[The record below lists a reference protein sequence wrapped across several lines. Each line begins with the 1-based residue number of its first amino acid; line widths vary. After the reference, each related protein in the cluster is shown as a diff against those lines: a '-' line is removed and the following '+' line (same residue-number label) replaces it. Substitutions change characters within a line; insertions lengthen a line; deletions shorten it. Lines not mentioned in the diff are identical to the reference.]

1 MSGARLVGGH
11 CIESSELRWKCSEHW
26 SRRACSRGA
35 SCVQALAARLSAAH
49 LEDIARLSGA
59 HLVVGHCMVASC
71 GDTRCVLLPGRTC
84 AHTFTIHTWLLT
96 TTIGLW
102 GKCSEHWSRR
112 ACSREVSGVQ
122 AWAARLSGAHFV
134 RGHCKVEWG
143 SPCRVTLYGVVVG
156 RLTTTI
162 GLWGKCSEH

>member
-1 MSGARLVGGH
+1 LSGAHLVGGHCIESSELLWKCSEHWSRRACSRGAACVQALAARLSAAHLEDIARLSGAHLVGGH

-71 GDTRCVLLPGRTC
+71 GDTRCVLPPGRTC

-102 GKCSEHWSRR
+102 GKCSEHWSR
-112 ACSREVSGVQ
+112 
-122 AWAARLSGAHFV
+122 
-134 RGHCKVEWG
+134 
-143 SPCRVTLYGVVVG
+143 
-156 RLTTTI
+156 
-162 GLWGKCSEH
+162 